1 MRIFFQNTVA
11 LHAVLMLLLVSS
23 SCIPPKNAGID
34 KTLVNSENR
43 GANLSQRAL
52 DEYRKGNLAAAISLW
67 KSILAFDPDN
77 AAIVKAIKTA
87 TLQQKNLEQIK
98 E

>member
-1 MRIFFQNTVA
+1 MRVFFQNTVA
-11 LHAVLMLLLVSS
+11 LPAVLMLLLASS

-43 GANLSQRAL
+43 GAHLSQRAL

-67 KSILAFDPDN
+67 NSVLAFDPDN
-77 AAIVKAIKTA
+77 AAIVRAIKTA
-87 TLQQKNLEQIK
+87 TLQLKNLEQIK

>member
-1 MRIFFQNTVA
+1 MRRFFQNTIYLPV
-11 LHAVLMLLLVSS
+11 VLMLLLGSS

-34 KTLVNSENR
+34 RTLVNSENR
-43 GANLSQRAL
+43 GAHLSQRAL

-67 KSILAFDPDN
+67 KSVLVFDPDN
-77 AAIVKAIKTA
+77 AAIAKAIKTA
-87 TLQQKNLEQIK
+87 TLQQKNLEHIK